1 MDHSN
6 GIRSISLFIL
16 LLTVYRVSFAQ
27 VDQTTSTRDSTGYT
41 RSERETF
48 PNTAAGELT
57 PGRGFNLVKT
67 EKGSL
72 NVSIYA
78 IVRYL
83 NQLPG
88 NQTWYDHLG
97 RQQNF
102 VGRNDFYW
110 HRTMIWFTG
119 FVLTPRLTYTATVW
133 TIMTT
138 QQTLVYGNL
147 QYAVNKYINLGMGIM
162 PNISVRS
169 MQGPF
174 PFYSSTDRTMG
185 EESLRAGFTNGFF
198 VRGQVVPRLTYIL
211 MLGDNLST
219 LGVAAANLT
228 RTLSKGAGLV
238 WMPTTGEF
246 GQRGGIMDFEHHDKV
261 ATRFGVNY
269 TYDRDS
275 RFNDMSNPSP
285 DNVQVRM
292 TDGVLFFQ
300 TGALADGVTVQDATY
315 QMLAVDAGLKYKG
328 FQVQLEGYDRWLTDF
343 NADGPV
349 PVSSLHDIGYSVQ
362 LNQMVVPKT
371 LGIYAI
377 HSYFFDAFN
386 RHPWEVGGGFNFYPK
401 QSRSWRI
408 NAQVHHVYKSS
419 AGGTFGLYNA
429 GQTGTTITIGSDI
442 LL

>member
-1 MDHSN
+1 MIFHW
-6 GIRSISLFIL
+6 L
-16 LLTVYRVSFAQ
+16 LLYGAATFAQ
-27 VDQTTSTRDSTGYT
+27 VDQTTSIRDSTSYRVGNVVY
-41 RSERETF
+41 
-48 PNTAAGELT
+48 PNMVAGELT
-57 PGRGFNLVKT
+57 PGRGFSLVKT
-67 EKGSL
+67 AVGSL
-72 NVSIYA
+72 NVGIYA

-97 RQQNF
+97 RPQPF
-102 VGRNDFYW
+102 TGRNDFYW

-119 FVLTPRLTYTATVW
+119 FVMTSKLTYTATIW

-147 QYAVNKYINLGMGIM
+147 QYAVNKYLNLGMGIM

-174 PFYSSTDRTMG
+174 PFYLSTDRTMG

-198 VRGQVVPRLTYIL
+198 VRGEVLPRLNYIL

-219 LGVAAANLT
+219 LGVQASKLT
-228 RTLSKGAGLV
+228 RTLSKGVGLL

-246 GQRGGIMDFEHHDKV
+246 GARGGEVDFETHDKLG
-261 ATRFGVNY
+261 TRFGINY
-269 TYDRDS
+269 THDRDN

-300 TGALADGVTVQDATY
+300 TGALANGITVQEANYD
-315 QMLAVDAGLKYKG
+315 MVAVDAGLKIKG
-328 FQVQLEGYDRWLTDF
+328 FHAQLEGYDRYLTKF
-343 NADGPV
+343 VTDGPV
-349 PVSSLHDIGYSVQ
+349 PDSSLHDIGYYLQ
-362 LNQMVVPKT
+362 LSQMIIPHT
-371 LGIYAI
+371 QCIYGI

-386 RHPWEVGGGFNFYPK
+386 RHPWEAGGGFNYYPMHIR
-401 QSRSWRI
+401 SRRI
-408 NAQVHHVYKSS
+408 NAQVHYVFKSS
-419 AGGTFGLYNA
+419 AGGAFGLYNA
-429 GQTGTTITIGSDI
+429 GQTGMTITIGSDI
-442 LL
+442 LS

>member
-1 MDHSN
+1 MKSFSK
-6 GIRSISLFIL
+6 IRSIALLVL
-16 LLTVYRVSFAQ
+16 LLASGACTFAQ
-27 VDQTTSTRDSTGYT
+27 VDQTTSVQDTTGYRNT
-41 RSERETF
+41 TGTY
-48 PNTAAGELT
+48 PNMVAGELT
-57 PGRGFNLVKT
+57 PGRGFSLVKT
-67 EKGSL
+67 AVGSL
-72 NVSIYA
+72 NIGIYA

-97 RQQNF
+97 RPQSF
-102 VGRNDFYW
+102 TGRNDFYW

-119 FVLTPRLTYTATVW
+119 FVLTPNLTYTATVW

-147 QYAVNKYINLGMGIM
+147 QYAVNKYLNLGMGIM

-174 PFYSSTDRTMG
+174 PFYLSTDRTMG

-198 VRGQVVPRLTYIL
+198 VRGEVLPRLNYIL

-219 LGVAAANLT
+219 LGVQAAKLT
-228 RTLSKGAGLV
+228 RTLSKGVGLL

-246 GQRGGIMDFEHHDKV
+246 GARGGEADFDKHDKV
-261 ATRFGVNY
+261 ATRFGINY
-269 TYDRDS
+269 THDRDN

-300 TGALADGVTVQDATY
+300 TGALADGVTVQEANYD
-315 QMLAVDAGLKYKG
+315 MVAVDAGLKFKG
-328 FQVQLEGYDRWLTDF
+328 FHAQLEGYDRYLTNF
-343 NADGPV
+343 VADGPV
-349 PVSSLHDIGYSVQ
+349 PVSSLHDIGYSLQ
-362 LNQMVVPKT
+362 LSQMIIPKT
-371 LGIYAI
+371 LCLYAI
-377 HSYFFDAFN
+377 HSYFFDAFK
-386 RHPWEVGGGFNFYPK
+386 RHPWEAGGGFNYYPK
-401 QSRSWRI
+401 KSRSWRI
-408 NAQVHHVYKSS
+408 NTQVHYVYKSS